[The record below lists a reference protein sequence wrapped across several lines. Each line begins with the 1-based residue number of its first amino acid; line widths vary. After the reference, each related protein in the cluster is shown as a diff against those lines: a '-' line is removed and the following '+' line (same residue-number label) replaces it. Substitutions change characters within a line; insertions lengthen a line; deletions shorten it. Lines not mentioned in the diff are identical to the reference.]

1 MRLVFFVPALLAIN
15 GCSSYKYQ
23 QAKGNYSEMW
33 NRGYAEQPLEAT
45 NSWRVR
51 YSLLASRNDDTRQHE
66 SAKNFL
72 LWRAS
77 ELCMTGFTISEVEV
91 KNYNMTADASNVYTI
106 ASAIIECNSGP
117 ET

>member
-1 MRLVFFVPALLAIN
+1 MKMRLVFFVPALLAIN

-51 YSLLASRNDDTRQHE
+51 YSYEPVATMTHDNTIPPKSFCFGGLRS
-66 SAKNFL
+66 SA
-72 LWRAS
+72 
-77 ELCMTGFTISEVEV
+77 
-91 KNYNMTADASNVYTI
+91 
-106 ASAIIECNSGP
+106 
-117 ET
+117 